1 MEGFGNLL
9 AGYRRFRENRNESER
24 ERWRELAEG
33 QSPRAIIIACSD
45 SRSDPA
51 TIFDTDPGEI
61 FVVRNVANLVPPFEE
76 GGGRHGVSAAL
87 EFAVTQLNVPE
98 VMVMGHERCGG
109 IQAALTGQFRDAP
122 AGEGGFIAGWMSQID
137 GPAADIAHEHGT
149 GEEAFQVLEEVAIRQ
164 SLANLRTFP
173 FVAEREKAGTLKIVG
188 CHFSISEGQLYV
200 LDEAEDN
207 FRPV

>member
-9 AGYRRFRENRNESER
+9 AGYRRFRENRVEAER
-24 ERWRELAEG
+24 ERWKELAEG
-33 QSPRAIIIACSD
+33 QAPRAIIIACSD
-45 SRSDPA
+45 SRADPA

-61 FVVRNVANLVPPFEE
+61 FVVRNVANLVPPYER

-109 IQAALTGQFRDAP
+109 IYAALTGCFQEAP
-122 AGEGGFIAGWMSQID
+122 VGEGGFVAAWMSQIED
-137 GPAADIAHEHGT
+137 RADEISKSHGT
-149 GEEAFQVLEEVAIRQ
+149 GEKAQRQLEEVAIRQ
-164 SLANLRTFP
+164 SLENLRTFP
-173 FVAEREKAGTLKIVG
+173 FVAEREKNGTLKLVG
-188 CHFSISEGQLYV
+188 CHFSIRDGELWM
-200 LDEAEDN
+200 LDETEDR